1 MRRVPT
7 TSSRY
12 GQGRS
17 RILRI
22 LLVDDDPA
30 LRTLLRTTFEFAD
43 VDVVDAASAAEA
55 RRAIAMERPSVIV
68 LDVNMPGTTGLEYC
82 RELKGDA
89 ATREIP
95 VVLLTG
101 SEGGTDAAA
110 KEAGADAFV
119 RKPFSPLELLAV
131 AERVAGGLYGV
142 PFRATKK
149 RAEPGEEL
157 LLYARDLR
165 HMLELERGQ
174 RELLQD
180 AYLETVS
187 ALASALESKD
197 TGTRAHS
204 QRVQSYACALAEGVD
219 DRAVA
224 DDPSTQYGFL
234 LHDVGKIG
242 IPDGILQKPGP
253 LSQAERRRMQTHT
266 VLGEAMLSG
275 VAFLQGEGLRIVR
288 SHHERWDGR
297 GYPDGLAKTE
307 IALGAR
313 IFAVADALDAMTS
326 DRPYRRASSWETAR
340 REILGQSGRQ
350 FDPDIVDAF
359 EDVESELHEIR
370 RDLAAA

>member
-1 MRRVPT
+1 
-7 TSSRY
+7 
-12 GQGRS
+12 
-17 RILRI
+17 LRI

-30 LRTLLRTTFEFAD
+30 FRTLLRTTFELAD
-43 VDVVDAASAAEA
+43 VDVMDAASAAEA
-55 RRAIAMERPSVIV
+55 PRAIHKARPSVIV
-68 LDVNMPGTTGLEYC
+68 LDVNMPGETGLDLC
-82 RELKGDA
+82 RELKASAD
-89 ATREIP
+89 TRDIP

-110 KEAGADAFV
+110 KEAGADSFL

-131 AERVAGGLYGV
+131 AERLAGGLYGV
-142 PFRATKK
+142 PFRATQKK
-149 RAEPGEEL
+149 AQPGEEL

-174 RELLQD
+174 RELLQN
-180 AYLETVS
+180 AYMETVS

-204 QRVQSYACALAEGVD
+204 QRVQEYACALARGVGE
-219 DRAVA
+219 RSITE
-224 DDPSTQYGFL
+224 DPSTQYGFL

-253 LSQAERRRMQTHT
+253 LSTAERRRMQTHT

-297 GYPDGLAKTE
+297 GYPDALAKTD
-307 IALGAR
+307 IPLGAR
-313 IFAVADALDAMTS
+313 IFAVADSLDAMTS
-326 DRPYRRASSWETAR
+326 DRPYRRALSWDSAR
-340 REILGQSGRQ
+340 TEIIRQSGWQ
-350 FDPDIVDAF
+350 FDPDIVESFRA
-359 EDVESELHEIR
+359 VEPDLGEIR
-370 RDLAAA
+370 RELAAD